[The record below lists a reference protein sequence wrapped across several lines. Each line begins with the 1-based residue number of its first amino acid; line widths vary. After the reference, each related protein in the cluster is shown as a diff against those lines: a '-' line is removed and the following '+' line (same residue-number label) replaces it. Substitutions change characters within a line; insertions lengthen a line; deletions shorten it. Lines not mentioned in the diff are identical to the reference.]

1 MLEIIHHVLPEAF
14 FDVLKTVPLLLV
26 VYALLYYIENR
37 LTNTPEL
44 LSRAAQFGP
53 VVGALAG
60 SIPQCGFSAAASAL
74 FSAGFLAP
82 ATLVAV
88 FLATSDEAVPIMLA
102 GGASVQQVVLLLVV
116 KFAIAV
122 IGGYVLRCTVFRRH
136 KAGTDGPLEIE
147 MGDCG
152 CETSPVANILSHTI
166 KTTIFLFVVLF
177 ALNMVVHGIGEERVA
192 SLMLT
197 NSIFQPLLCAVL
209 GLIPSCAM
217 SVLLSEL
224 FVGGTISFGAL
235 VAGLSTGAGFG
246 YIVLLEGRPSS
257 RPAGHRRNVC
267 HRRDRRYAG
276 AAAYRLRMK
285 KSKDVSK
292 RHILFY
298 ALICVFRSPRRVT
311 HLQTCNR
318 RGEHCS
324 AAARPE
330 SAQGTAGNRLIWHC
344 VGAHCAPLRER
355 LCKPDTNGGL
365 RSVCPA
371 EKVNR
376 QPISCSS
383 SSA

>member
-60 SIPQCGFSAAASAL
+60 SIPQCGYSAAASAL

-102 GGASVQQVVLLLVV
+102 GGASVQQVVRLLVV

-122 IGGYVLRCTVFRRH
+122 IGGYVLRCTVFRKH

-177 ALNMVVHGIGEERVA
+177 ALGIGEERVA

-246 YIVLLEGRPSS
+246 YIVLLEEKEGR
-257 RPAGHRRNVC
+257 HRALPVI
-267 HRRDRRYAG
+267 
-276 AAAYRLRMK
+276 AATCATAVIGGTL
-285 KSKDVSK
+285 VQ
-292 RHILFY
+292 L
-298 ALICVFRSPRRVT
+298 LI
-311 HLQTCNR
+311 
-318 RGEHCS
+318 G
-324 AAARPE
+324 
-330 SAQGTAGNRLIWHC
+330 
-344 VGAHCAPLRER
+344 
-355 LCKPDTNGGL
+355 
-365 RSVCPA
+365 
-371 EKVNR
+371 
-376 QPISCSS
+376 
-383 SSA
+383 

>member
-1 MLEIIHHVLPEAF
+1 MVYSPANPACLLTGFYAILIVIVFPTTFPINPQINYEVTYLLEIIHHVLPEAF

-74 FSAGFLAP
+74 FTAGYLAP

-122 IGGYVLRCTVFRRH
+122 IGGYVLRCTVFRKH

-147 MGDCG
+147 RGDCG

-246 YIVLLEGRPSS
+246 YIVLLEEKEGR
-257 RPAGHRRNVC
+257 HRALPVI
-267 HRRDRRYAG
+267 
-276 AAAYRLRMK
+276 AATFATAVIGGTL
-285 KSKDVSK
+285 VQ
-292 RHILFY
+292 L
-298 ALICVFRSPRRVT
+298 LI
-311 HLQTCNR
+311 
-318 RGEHCS
+318 G
-324 AAARPE
+324 
-330 SAQGTAGNRLIWHC
+330 
-344 VGAHCAPLRER
+344 
-355 LCKPDTNGGL
+355 
-365 RSVCPA
+365 
-371 EKVNR
+371 
-376 QPISCSS
+376 
-383 SSA
+383 

>member
-1 MLEIIHHVLPEAF
+1 MTYLLEIIHHVLPEAF

-122 IGGYVLRCTVFRRH
+122 IGGYVLRCTVFRKH

-217 SVLLSEL
+217 SVRSASCLSAAR
-224 FVGGTISFGAL
+224 SASAL
-235 VAGLSTGAGFG
+235 WLPVFPPAPGFG
-246 YIVLLEGRPSS
+246 YIVLLEEKEGR
-257 RPAGHRRNVC
+257 HRALPVIARNVC

-276 AAAYRLRMK
+276 A
-285 KSKDVSK
+285 V
-292 RHILFY
+292 
-298 ALICVFRSPRRVT
+298 LI
-311 HLQTCNR
+311 
-318 RGEHCS
+318 G
-324 AAARPE
+324 
-330 SAQGTAGNRLIWHC
+330 
-344 VGAHCAPLRER
+344 
-355 LCKPDTNGGL
+355 
-365 RSVCPA
+365 
-371 EKVNR
+371 
-376 QPISCSS
+376 
-383 SSA
+383 

>member
-14 FDVLKTVPLLLV
+14 FDVLKTVPLLLI

-122 IGGYVLRCTVFRRH
+122 IGGYVLRCTVFREH

-246 YIVLLEGRPSS
+246 YIVLLEEKEGR
-257 RPAGHRRNVC
+257 HRALPVI
-267 HRRDRRYAG
+267 
-276 AAAYRLRMK
+276 AATFATAVIGGTL
-285 KSKDVSK
+285 VQ
-292 RHILFY
+292 L
-298 ALICVFRSPRRVT
+298 LI
-311 HLQTCNR
+311 
-318 RGEHCS
+318 G
-324 AAARPE
+324 
-330 SAQGTAGNRLIWHC
+330 
-344 VGAHCAPLRER
+344 
-355 LCKPDTNGGL
+355 
-365 RSVCPA
+365 
-371 EKVNR
+371 
-376 QPISCSS
+376 
-383 SSA
+383 

>member
-1 MLEIIHHVLPEAF
+1 MVYSPANPACLLTGFYAILIVIVFPTTFPINPQINYEVTYLLEIIHHVLPEAF

-74 FSAGFLAP
+74 FSAGFLEP

-122 IGGYVLRCTVFRRH
+122 IGGYVLRCTVFRKH

-147 MGDCG
+147 RGDCG

-246 YIVLLEGRPSS
+246 YIVLLEEKEGR
-257 RPAGHRRNVC
+257 HRALPVI
-267 HRRDRRYAG
+267 
-276 AAAYRLRMK
+276 AATFATAVIGGTL
-285 KSKDVSK
+285 VQ
-292 RHILFY
+292 L
-298 ALICVFRSPRRVT
+298 LI
-311 HLQTCNR
+311 
-318 RGEHCS
+318 G
-324 AAARPE
+324 
-330 SAQGTAGNRLIWHC
+330 
-344 VGAHCAPLRER
+344 
-355 LCKPDTNGGL
+355 
-365 RSVCPA
+365 
-371 EKVNR
+371 
-376 QPISCSS
+376 
-383 SSA
+383 

>member
-1 MLEIIHHVLPEAF
+1 MTYLLEIIHHVLPEAF

-88 FLATSDEAVPIMLA
+88 FLATSDEAVPIILA

-246 YIVLLEGRPSS
+246 YIVLLEEKEGR
-257 RPAGHRRNVC
+257 HRALPVI
-267 HRRDRRYAG
+267 
-276 AAAYRLRMK
+276 AATFATAVIGGTL
-285 KSKDVSK
+285 VQ
-292 RHILFY
+292 L
-298 ALICVFRSPRRVT
+298 LI
-311 HLQTCNR
+311 
-318 RGEHCS
+318 G
-324 AAARPE
+324 
-330 SAQGTAGNRLIWHC
+330 
-344 VGAHCAPLRER
+344 
-355 LCKPDTNGGL
+355 
-365 RSVCPA
+365 
-371 EKVNR
+371 
-376 QPISCSS
+376 
-383 SSA
+383 

>member
-1 MLEIIHHVLPEAF
+1 MTYLLEIIHHVLPEAF

-122 IGGYVLRCTVFRRH
+122 IGGYVLRCTVFREH

-246 YIVLLEGRPSS
+246 YIVLLEEKEGR
-257 RPAGHRRNVC
+257 HRALPVI
-267 HRRDRRYAG
+267 
-276 AAAYRLRMK
+276 AATFATAVIGGTL
-285 KSKDVSK
+285 VQ
-292 RHILFY
+292 L
-298 ALICVFRSPRRVT
+298 LI
-311 HLQTCNR
+311 
-318 RGEHCS
+318 G
-324 AAARPE
+324 
-330 SAQGTAGNRLIWHC
+330 
-344 VGAHCAPLRER
+344 
-355 LCKPDTNGGL
+355 
-365 RSVCPA
+365 
-371 EKVNR
+371 
-376 QPISCSS
+376 
-383 SSA
+383 